1 MRALSSPFVAGSR
14 FCFWFCF
21 FSFLFLFWVCV
32 LCMCSSLILPL
43 FGCRHRFHNWTK
55 VIRSMSVQYAYI
67 LAHTKK
73 NKRNQHED
81 KKKHFLYIHSE
92 SILFFFWNFL
102 FGVFFSIDVA
112 ICEIVSYVCVY
123 VFRYHNLE
131 TRTKTRFKWWQSRAP
146 KHRHIH
152 IRQIL
157 LSTSRRFGIL
167 SFCFDCNQSQPN
179 QSKTKTQWNYKLI
192 VFGETK
198 HSLICFEFLQDE
210 KKTRRRR
217 KAKYDKRH
225 FIFRLRIKIGLQLLP
240 FYNDFVLCLAKRKR
254 ETHKK
259 RNHKSEKKWKMAFT
273 ALRISSAHFH
283 DGKRKLEKIV
293 CCVRMDAIFS
303 FSFFHP
309 FGLLISPIFSCLFLF
324 LFSFCISNARM
335 CVCVTVYRISRLGK

>member
-1 MRALSSPFVAGSR
+1 MCRFCVLSLFSLSIRLLGACKDNKLKRKNNDPRLCFVFDIDDNGSTFILTINISIQRKKPGEKKKLWSFLKWQIHMRALSSPFVAGSR

-259 RNHKSEKKWKMAFT
+259 KKS
-273 ALRISSAHFH
+273 
-283 DGKRKLEKIV
+283 
-293 CCVRMDAIFS
+293 
-303 FSFFHP
+303 
-309 FGLLISPIFSCLFLF
+309 
-324 LFSFCISNARM
+324 
-335 CVCVTVYRISRLGK
+335 